1 MDQKFLKPVGQA
13 SGGGGGGGPTVP
25 TAPQSLSASR
35 GNQQVGLSWSAPA
48 SNGGAIVTEYKIYQ
62 STDNVSYSLINT
74 QSGSTLTVGSLA
86 NGTQYFFRVSA
97 VNSVGEGA
105 LTTHTHSTPNTT
117 PGVPTSLSASAGSTQ
132 VTLSWTAPTGDGVP
146 TDYNVQFADNS
157 GYGGLSWTTFD
168 DGTSTATSATVT
180 GLTNGTQYAFRVRS
194 SNPVG
199 NSAYTS
205 SVNATPS

>member
-1 MDQKFLKPVGQA
+1 MDQRFLKPVGQA
-13 SGGGGGGGPTVP
+13 SGGGGGGGATEP

-35 GNQQVGLSWSAPA
+35 GNQQVGLSWAAPA
-48 SNGGAIVTEYKIYQ
+48 SDGGATVTAYKVYQ
-62 STDNVSYSLINT
+62 STDNASYSVIAT
-74 QSGSTLTVGSLA
+74 QAGTTLTVTGLT
-86 NGTQYFFRVSA
+86 NGTQYFFKVSA

-105 LTTHTHSTPNTT
+105 LSSHTFQTPNTT

-146 TDYNVQFADNS
+146 TDYDVQFADNS
-157 GYGGLSWTTFD
+157 GYGGLSWSTFS
-168 DGTSTATSATVT
+168 DGTSTATTATVT

-199 NSAYTS
+199 DSAYTS